1 LKKEAI
7 TVEENK
13 KVILTGLIVVL
24 IVAAGIVVYFLFF
37 QKGKGEPTAQEMTS
51 QKPAQALQEES
62 IQDEQELGEFAQL
75 ELDKS
80 DGIVRDLSRELSVHP
95 KLARWL
101 MSGDLVRRF
110 VAAIDNVANGMSP
123 RPQLDFFS
131 PKGEFQT
138 VKRGK
143 DYILDPETFRRYDDI
158 ADVFLSLDT
167 EESVKLYR
175 RLKPLFQRAYKDL
188 GYPEED
194 FDKTLFRAIVELL
207 KVPIIEW
214 DIKLNKDV
222 VTYTLADPKL
232 EGMSD
237 AQKHLI
243 RMGYENVHIIQEKLR
258 ELAQEMGFS
267 DDRLPRPQDYIP
279 EY

>member
-1 LKKEAI
+1 M
-7 TVEENK
+7 EENK
-13 KVILTGLIVVL
+13 RVILTGLIIIL
-24 IVAAGIVVYFLFF
+24 IVAVGIGAYFLFF
-37 QKGKGEPTAQEMTS
+37 QRGKGGPTTQESTA
-51 QKPAQALQEES
+51 QKPAQTLQEES
-62 IQDEQELGEFAQL
+62 IQDEQELGEYAQL

-80 DGIVRDLSRELSVHP
+80 DGIVRDLARELSTHP

-101 MSGDLVRRF
+101 MSGGLVRRF
-110 VAAIDNVANGMSP
+110 VAAVDNVANGMSP
-123 RPQLDFFS
+123 RPQMDFFS

-138 VKRGK
+138 VKRGR
-143 DYILDPETFRRYDDI
+143 DHILDPESYHRYDDI
-158 ADVFLSLDT
+158 TDVFLSLDS

-175 RLKPLFQRAYKDL
+175 QLKPLFQRAYKDL

-194 FDKTLFRAIVELL
+194 FDQTLYRAIVELL

-214 DIKLNKDV
+214 DIKLKKDV

-232 EGMSD
+232 EDMSD

-243 RMGYENVHIIQEKLR
+243 RMGSENVHIIQEKLR
-258 ELAQEMGFS
+258 EFAKEMGFS
-267 DDRLPRPQDYIP
+267 VDRLPRPQNYIP